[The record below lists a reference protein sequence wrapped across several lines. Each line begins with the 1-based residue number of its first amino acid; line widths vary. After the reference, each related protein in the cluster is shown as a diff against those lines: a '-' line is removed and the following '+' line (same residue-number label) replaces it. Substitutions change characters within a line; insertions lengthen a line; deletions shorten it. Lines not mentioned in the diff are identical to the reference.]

1 MHRLGFE
8 LVRRTFY
15 SPLPDRHNLADGF
28 WTTPSALTGVALDT
42 AQALSLL
49 RELSPYFPEFQR
61 VLIDERGF
69 RLDNGTYEAG
79 DAETLYGLVR
89 HFKPARVV
97 ELGSGTSS
105 HVIAAALRQNRAEG
119 GSAEYRVFDP
129 YPWEATEL
137 GPVEDVDVV
146 PLAATDVPV
155 DAFDHLGAGDIL
167 FVDTTHTVKTGGDVP
182 HLILDVVPS
191 LAPGV
196 LIHFHDIFLPYEY
209 PREWVVD
216 GRLAWAEQYLLQ
228 AFLAFNQAFE
238 VVLPLHALA
247 RSEHD
252 AVHRLIP
259 SFGPD
264 VSPGAFWI
272 RRRDGERSPQ

>member
-1 MHRLGFE
+1 MRGLGFE

-15 SPLPDRHNLADGF
+15 SPLPDRDKLADNF
-28 WTTPSALTGVALDT
+28 WTTPSPLTGVALNT
-42 AQALSLL
+42 ECALSLL
-49 RELSPYFPEFQR
+49 RELSRYLPEFQR
-61 VLIDERGF
+61 VLIDEKGF

-89 HFKPARVV
+89 HVKPTRVV

-105 HVIAAALRQNRAEG
+105 HVIAAALGENRAEG
-119 GSAEYRVFDP
+119 RSAEYRVFDP

-137 GPVEDVDVV
+137 GPVESVDVV
-146 PLAATDVPV
+146 PLAATDIPV

-196 LIHFHDIFLPYEY
+196 LIHFHDIFLPYQY
-209 PREWVVD
+209 PRDWVVD
-216 GRLAWAEQYLLQ
+216 MRLAWAEQYLLQ
-228 AFLAFNQAFE
+228 AFLAFNPGFE
-238 VVLPLHALA
+238 VMLPLHALT
-247 RSEHD
+247 RSEPD
-252 AVHRLIP
+252 TVHQLIP

-264 VSPGAFWI
+264 VSPAAFWI
-272 RRRDGERSPQ
+272 RRSA

>member
-1 MHRLGFE
+1 MRRLGFE

-15 SPLPDRHNLADGF
+15 SPLPDRHNLADTF
-28 WTTPSALTGVALDT
+28 WTTPSALTGVGLDSE
-42 AQALSLL
+42 QPLSLL

-89 HFKPARVV
+89 HVKPTRMV

-137 GPVEDVDVV
+137 GRVEDVDVV
-146 PLAATDVPV
+146 PLAATDVPEE
-155 DAFDHLGAGDIL
+155 AFDHLAAGDIL

-182 HLILDVVPS
+182 YLILDILPS

-209 PREWVVD
+209 PRDWVVD
-216 GRLAWAEQYLLQ
+216 RRLAWAEQYLLQ
-228 AFLAFNQAFE
+228 AFLAFNSAFE
-238 VVLPLHALA
+238 VTLPLHALA
-247 RSEHD
+247 RSEPD
-252 AVHRLIP
+252 AVRQLIP
-259 SFGPD
+259 SFGRD
-264 VSPGAFWI
+264 VAPGAFWI
-272 RRRDGERSPQ
+272 RRRD